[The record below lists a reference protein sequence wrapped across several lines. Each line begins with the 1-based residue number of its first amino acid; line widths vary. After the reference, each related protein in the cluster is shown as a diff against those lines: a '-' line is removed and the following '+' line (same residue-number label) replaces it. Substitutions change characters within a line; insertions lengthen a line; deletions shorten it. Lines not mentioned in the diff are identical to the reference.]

1 MVAILKS
8 KTLQCQPVYYYYYY
22 CYVPQSM
29 IKIISWNRFHGK
41 TCRGKNFYPP
51 THTLIMPPIVYCRP
65 LPPYCCYVR
74 SSYICIRK
82 KLPFPLQK
90 YTEIFSSP
98 EFSRRTYMPC
108 RWTPIRRNYV
118 KLHLEKKSSKKKSA
132 WWKRTLLSADVWK
145 KKKVLNVK
153 FFLTCSRATS
163 SEEQICLKTKIL
175 IEVYGKKK
183 KTTMKETKQT
193 TFICYYC
200 WLTLTKSIFSWN
212 QFFTKISIL
221 YLERNREQQ
230 TNTNIHEVTSWRLVW
245 TKNDDDFEDLIDVKD
260 HAKKEDKCSKLAVY
274 DSIWKFIQKKPNFSH
289 YSTRISGIIL
299 NFLNSTAIATLLL
312 LLLQL
317 T

>member
-1 MVAILKS
+1 MWKKLLPA
-8 KTLQCQPVYYYYYY
+8 
-22 CYVPQSM
+22 
-29 IKIISWNRFHGK
+29 
-41 TCRGKNFYPP
+41 
-51 THTLIMPPIVYCRP
+51 LIMPPIVYCRP

-74 SSYICIRK
+74 SSYTICIRK

-163 SEEQICLKTKIL
+163 SEEQLCLKTKIL

-230 TNTNIHEVTSWRLVW
+230 TQIYMKSPP
-245 TKNDDDFEDLIDVKD
+245 EDLSEQKMMMISKISLMSKTMRR
-260 HAKKEDKCSKLAVY
+260 KKINVQNLPY
-274 DSIWKFIQKKPNFSH
+274 MIQYENSFRKSQ
-289 YSTRISGIIL
+289 ISV
-299 NFLNSTAIATLLL
+299 TTLLAF
-312 LLLQL
+312 QE
-317 T
+317 

>member
-1 MVAILKS
+1 MSPKVWLKLFREIVFTEKHVVEKTFTRPHIPSSCHLLSIVA
-8 KTLQCQPVYYYYYY
+8 PF
-22 CYVPQSM
+22 P
-29 IKIISWNRFHGK
+29 
-41 TCRGKNFYPP
+41 
-51 THTLIMPPIVYCRP
+51 LIVAMSDLRIYA
-65 LPPYCCYVR
+65 
-74 SSYICIRK
+74 SEK

>member
-1 MVAILKS
+1 M
-8 KTLQCQPVYYYYYY
+8 
-22 CYVPQSM
+22 
-29 IKIISWNRFHGK
+29 SW
-41 TCRGKNFYPP
+41 
-51 THTLIMPPIVYCRP
+51 
-65 LPPYCCYVR
+65 
-74 SSYICIRK
+74 K
-82 KLPFPLQK
+82 KLLPAHTYPHHATYCLLSPPPPLLLLCPIFVYMHQK
-90 YTEIFSSP
+90 KITFSAAKIHGNIFL
-98 EFSRRTYMPC
+98 SRILTSNIYALSLNPHKKKLRET
-108 RWTPIRRNYV
+108 V

-230 TNTNIHEVTSWRLVW
+230 TQIYMKSPP
-245 TKNDDDFEDLIDVKD
+245 EDLSEQKMMMISKISLMSKTMRR
-260 HAKKEDKCSKLAVY
+260 KKINVQNLPY
-274 DSIWKFIQKKPNFSH
+274 MIQYENSFRKSQ
-289 YSTRISGIIL
+289 ISV
-299 NFLNSTAIATLLL
+299 TTLLAF
-312 LLLQL
+312 QE
-317 T
+317 

>member
-1 MVAILKS
+1 MIRKRKEKKLVKS
-8 KTLQCQPVYYYYYY
+8 KRKVSCFGCHFKIKNFTMSTCLLLLY

-41 TCRGKNFYPP
+41 TCGKNSYPP

-221 YLERNREQQ
+221 YLERNREQTNKQ
-230 TNTNIHEVTSWRLVW
+230 TQIYMKSPP
-245 TKNDDDFEDLIDVKD
+245 EDLSEQKMMMISKISLMSKTMRR
-260 HAKKEDKCSKLAVY
+260 KKINVQNLPY
-274 DSIWKFIQKKPNFSH
+274 MIQYENSFRKSQ
-289 YSTRISGIIL
+289 ISV
-299 NFLNSTAIATLLL
+299 TTLLAF
-312 LLLQL
+312 QE
-317 T
+317 

>member
-1 MVAILKS
+1 MKTNSTICWCLEEEKS
-8 KTLQCQPVYYYYYY
+8 FK
-22 CYVPQSM
+22 
-29 IKIISWNRFHGK
+29 R
-41 TCRGKNFYPP
+41 
-51 THTLIMPPIVYCRP
+51 
-65 LPPYCCYVR
+65 
-74 SSYICIRK
+74 
-82 KLPFPLQK
+82 
-90 YTEIFSSP
+90 EIF
-98 EFSRRTYMPC
+98 FD
-108 RWTPIRRNYV
+108 
-118 KLHLEKKSSKKKSA
+118 
-132 WWKRTLLSADVWK
+132 LLSRNLVGRTNMSKNENLNRSLWK
-145 KKKVLNVK
+145 
-153 FFLTCSRATS
+153 
-163 SEEQICLKTKIL
+163 EE
-175 IEVYGKKK
+175 

>member
-1 MVAILKS
+1 MIRKRKEKKLVKS
-8 KTLQCQPVYYYYYY
+8 KRKVSCFGCHFKIKNFTMSTCLLLLY

-230 TNTNIHEVTSWRLVW
+230 TQIYMKSPP
-245 TKNDDDFEDLIDVKD
+245 EDLSEQKMMMISKISLMSKTMRR
-260 HAKKEDKCSKLAVY
+260 KKINVQNLPY
-274 DSIWKFIQKKPNFSH
+274 MIQYENSFRKSQ
-289 YSTRISGIIL
+289 ISV
-299 NFLNSTAIATLLL
+299 TTLLAF
-312 LLLQL
+312 QE
-317 T
+317 

>member
-8 KTLQCQPVYYYYYY
+8 KTLQCQPVYYYYTAMSPKVWLKLFREIVFTEKHVVEKTFTRPHHATY
-22 CYVPQSM
+22 CLLS
-29 IKIISWNRFHGK
+29 
-41 TCRGKNFYPP
+41 
-51 THTLIMPPIVYCRP
+51 P

-153 FFLTCSRATS
+153 FFFTCSRATS

-230 TNTNIHEVTSWRLVW
+230 TNKNIHEVTSWRLVW

>member
-1 MVAILKS
+1 
-8 KTLQCQPVYYYYYY
+8 
-22 CYVPQSM
+22 
-29 IKIISWNRFHGK
+29 
-41 TCRGKNFYPP
+41 
-51 THTLIMPPIVYCRP
+51 MPPIVYCRP

-183 KTTMKETKQT
+183 KTTMKET
-193 TFICYYC
+193 
-200 WLTLTKSIFSWN
+200 
-212 QFFTKISIL
+212 
-221 YLERNREQQ
+221 
-230 TNTNIHEVTSWRLVW
+230 TNNIH
-245 TKNDDDFEDLIDVKD
+245 
-260 HAKKEDKCSKLAVY
+260 
-274 DSIWKFIQKKPNFSH
+274 
-289 YSTRISGIIL
+289 
-299 NFLNSTAIATLLL
+299 LLL
-312 LLLQL
+312 LLTHLNKIYFFVKSIFHENFYTIL
-317 T
+317 GKK

>member
-1 MVAILKS
+1 MSTCL
-8 KTLQCQPVYYYYYY
+8 LLLY

-118 KLHLEKKSSKKKSA
+118 KPWNYTWKKKSSKKKSA

-200 WLTLTKSIFSWN
+200 WLT
-212 QFFTKISIL
+212 
-221 YLERNREQQ
+221 Y
-230 TNTNIHEVTSWRLVW
+230 
-245 TKNDDDFEDLIDVKD
+245 
-260 HAKKEDKCSKLAVY
+260 
-274 DSIWKFIQKKPNFSH
+274 
-289 YSTRISGIIL
+289 
-299 NFLNSTAIATLLL
+299 
-312 LLLQL
+312 
-317 T
+317 

>member
-1 MVAILKS
+1 M
-8 KTLQCQPVYYYYYY
+8 
-22 CYVPQSM
+22 
-29 IKIISWNRFHGK
+29 SW
-41 TCRGKNFYPP
+41 
-51 THTLIMPPIVYCRP
+51 
-65 LPPYCCYVR
+65 
-74 SSYICIRK
+74 K
-82 KLPFPLQK
+82 KLLPAHTYPHHATYCLLSPPPPLLLLCPIFVYMHQK
-90 YTEIFSSP
+90 KITFSAAKIHGNIFL
-98 EFSRRTYMPC
+98 SRILTSNIYALSLNPHKKKLRET
-108 RWTPIRRNYV
+108 V

-245 TKNDDDFEDLIDVKD
+245 TKNDDDLEDLIDVKD

>member
-1 MVAILKS
+1 M
-8 KTLQCQPVYYYYYY
+8 
-22 CYVPQSM
+22 
-29 IKIISWNRFHGK
+29 
-41 TCRGKNFYPP
+41 
-51 THTLIMPPIVYCRP
+51 
-65 LPPYCCYVR
+65 
-74 SSYICIRK
+74 
-82 KLPFPLQK
+82 
-90 YTEIFSSP
+90 
-98 EFSRRTYMPC
+98 
-108 RWTPIRRNYV
+108 
-118 KLHLEKKSSKKKSA
+118 
-132 WWKRTLLSADVWK
+132 
-145 KKKVLNVK
+145 K